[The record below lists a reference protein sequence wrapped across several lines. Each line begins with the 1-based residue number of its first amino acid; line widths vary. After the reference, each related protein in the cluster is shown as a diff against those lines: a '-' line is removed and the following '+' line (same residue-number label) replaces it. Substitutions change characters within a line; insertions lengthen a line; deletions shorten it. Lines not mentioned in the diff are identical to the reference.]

1 MNRQLDTYLRPMI
14 SYLIGVRPLSISLG
28 NVVRFVKGLI
38 SKIPPNTRAN
48 EVGPTRRA
56 ACAVAAALAWLTSR
70 MVDCRPSHRALP
82 GGRGRVRGD

>member
-48 EVGPTRRA
+48 EVGATRLA
-56 ACAVAAALAWLTSR
+56 ASALAADMAWLTPR
-70 MVDCRPSHRALP
+70 TIFCLPIHRAMP
-82 GGRGRVRGD
+82 GGRRCV